1 MKQILSLVALSST
14 LLISCG
20 DAADAP
26 KQAAAD
32 ITQDPIYKKGFAL
45 VKESDCLTCHQVD
58 AKAIGPSYREIAQKY
73 EGIGS
78 DQITAVAQKIIT
90 GGSGVWGQIPM
101 TPHPSLSTEDAT
113 AMLQYILLLK

>member
-1 MKQILSLVALSST
+1 MKHLFSLLVVSST

-20 DAADAP
+20 ETP
-26 KQAAAD
+26 QTPQKSSTD
-32 ITQDPIYKKGFAL
+32 ITQDPAYKKGFAL

-78 DQITAVAQKIIT
+78 DQVTAVAQKIIT

-101 TPHPSLSTEDAT
+101 TPHPSLSAEDAT